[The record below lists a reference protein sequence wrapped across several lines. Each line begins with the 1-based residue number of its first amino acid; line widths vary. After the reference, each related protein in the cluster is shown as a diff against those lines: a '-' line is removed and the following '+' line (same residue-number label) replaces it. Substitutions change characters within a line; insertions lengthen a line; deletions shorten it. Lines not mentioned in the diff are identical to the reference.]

1 MSKEPSSRR
10 NFTRF
15 RLDRLQAESSRN
27 MYSEQGL
34 LALIRAVFGQVCQRL
49 IVVSYWTPG
58 SAQVHA
64 LSAIVCQRSAASSV
78 SITSPVVREW
88 VCHLPLLIASFMK
101 ASVTRTELFEFWPLT
116 VR

>member
-1 MSKEPSSRR
+1 MSKDPSSRR

-15 RLDRLQAESSRN
+15 RLERLQAESSKN

-34 LALIRAVFGQVCQRL
+34 LALIRPVLGHVCQRL

-58 SAQVHA
+58 SAQAHA
-64 LSAIVCQRSAASSV
+64 LSAMVCQSSAASSV
-78 SITSPVVREW
+78 STTSPVVREC
-88 VCHLPLLIASFMK
+88 VCHLPLLSASFMN